1 MFLRL
6 SALGCGPQ
14 TAERD
19 QRGENPSN
27 AHPSFTSAC
36 VRVSFGST
44 NSVSGGGESPSDL
57 YEPPQLVNCG
67 LASLAPQSANC
78 GSSSLAPR
86 LENSIVAP
94 LAALQLAY
102 SAGGGGAGSR
112 GGGGRWWWWWSVTTP
127 QNWLPRICGSIYCMS
142 SVKRTKASGVNGGH
156 NVLCYTVY
164 ENKTNSTS

>member
-1 MFLRL
+1 M
-6 SALGCGPQ
+6 
-14 TAERD
+14 
-19 QRGENPSN
+19 
-27 AHPSFTSAC
+27 
-36 VRVSFGST
+36 RVSFGST
-44 NSVSGGGESPSDL
+44 NSVSGGAESPSDR

-112 GGGGRWWWWWSVTTP
+112 GGGG
-127 QNWLPRICGSIYCMS
+127 
-142 SVKRTKASGVNGGH
+142 GGGGGGR
-156 NVLCYTVY
+156 
-164 ENKTNSTS
+164 